1 MPGNTCWK
9 ACSGC
14 CCEDLDFAYLRG
26 ILMSHAHALDRAMPR
41 MLGKQKSSDTNAS
54 HCRTVCRSLRG

>member
-14 CCEDLDFAYLRG
+14 CCEDLEFTYLRG
-26 ILMSHAHALDRAMPR
+26 ILMSHAHALDRALPR
-41 MLGKQKSSDTNAS
+41 MLGKKCPATHTRAIA
-54 HCRTVCRSLRG
+54 GPPAEA